1 MIIKRNQ
8 PLGMFARL
16 PLITTRLPTPNRR
29 TADRYTALMRQ
40 DPLSY
45 LSDELDALR
54 QQNLYRRLRVLED
67 EQKAHTTFDHRSVVN
82 LSSNNYLGLTTHPR
96 LRQKALEAVEQ
107 FGVGTGSVRT
117 IAGTM
122 AMHMELERKLA
133 EFKKVDAVVVFQS
146 GFTANAGTVSA
157 ILTKE
162 DVVISDELN
171 HASIIDGCRLSRAA
185 IKVFPHKD
193 VDAARKLIE
202 GLPAG
207 QRKLLITD
215 GVFSMDGDLGPLPE
229 LCELAEQTGCIMMV
243 DDAHASGVFGRN
255 GRGTIDHFGVHGRV
269 DVQVGTLS
277 KAIGALGGYVAGTQ
291 ALIEFLYHRARPFL
305 FSTSHP
311 PAVAAAC
318 MAAIDVLLEEPEII
332 DRLWENTRFFKS
344 GLEALGFNTGVS
356 ESPITPVITGD
367 GAVAMKL
374 SDRLFQEGVFA
385 QGIAFP
391 TVAKDKARVRTIVTA
406 THTRDH
412 LQFALDTFG
421 KVGKEL
427 GIV

>member
-1 MIIKRNQ
+1 
-8 PLGMFARL
+8 
-16 PLITTRLPTPNRR
+16 
-29 TADRYTALMRQ
+29 MRQ

-45 LSDELDALR
+45 LGDEINSLK

-67 EQKAHTTFDHRSVVN
+67 EQKAHTTFDHQSVVN

-96 LRQKALEAVEQ
+96 LRQRALEAVEA

-122 AMHMELERKLA
+122 AMHLELERKLA
-133 EFKKVDAVVVFQS
+133 EFKKVEAVVVFQS

-157 ILTKE
+157 ILTKD

-193 VDAARKLIE
+193 VDAARKIIA

-229 LCELAEQTGCIMMV
+229 LCELAEETGCIMMV
-243 DDAHASGVFGRN
+243 DDAHASGVFGKN

-291 ALIEFLYHRARPFL
+291 ALIEFLHHRARPFL

-318 MAAIDVLLEEPEII
+318 IAAIDVLLEEPEII

-367 GAVAMKL
+367 SAVAMKL

-385 QGIAFP
+385 QGIVFP

-406 THTRDH
+406 THTRDD

-421 KVGKEL
+421 RVGREL
-427 GIV
+427 GLV